1 MIEFAIVLCIK
12 QMNDTNGNK
21 MHNMGCALN
30 ETTDLVG
37 FPSTDNA
44 RANVSK
50 IYYWKNFSVTQ
61 KIDYSSL
68 VLFMGAFIIFNCVY
82 FIHYM

>member
-12 QMNDTNGNK
+12 QMNNTGGNRI
-21 MHNMGCALN
+21 HTMGCALN

-37 FPSTDNA
+37 FPSTYNA
-44 RANVSK
+44 RANVLEM
-50 IYYWKNFSVTQ
+50 YYWKNFSVTQ
-61 KIDYSSL
+61 KIDYLSL
-68 VLFMGAFIIFNCVY
+68 MLFMGSFIIFNCVY

>member
-1 MIEFAIVLCIK
+1 MIEFAIVLCIR

-21 MHNMGCALN
+21 MHNMGCALK

-37 FPSTDNA
+37 FPSADNS

-68 VLFMGAFIIFNCVY
+68 VLFMASFIIFNCVY